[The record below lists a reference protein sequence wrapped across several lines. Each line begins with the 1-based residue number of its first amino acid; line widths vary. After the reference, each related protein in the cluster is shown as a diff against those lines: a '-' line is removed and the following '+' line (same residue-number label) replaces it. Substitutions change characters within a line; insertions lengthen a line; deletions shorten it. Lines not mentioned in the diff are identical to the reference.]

1 MNAPLI
7 IICTFFLFSIYLA
20 IRSKK
25 GKKMDHEGWTTGGRS
40 YGALLVFLLSA
51 GEIYTTFTFLGG
63 SGWAYGKGPA
73 ILYTLTVNAFMGI
86 SLYWL
91 HPIIW
96 KYAKDNNVR
105 SISDFFALKYKSSS
119 LGMLISIFS
128 IAAMVPLFILQ
139 LKGLGIIVSQAS
151 YGSISSNMAIWI
163 GVISV
168 SVFVMISGIHG
179 SAWTSVLKDF
189 MILFVVVFI
198 GIYIP
203 IHYYGSIGNM
213 FQSIETVNPG
223 YLVFPKEGLNIPWY
237 ISTVFLSV
245 AAYFCWPHY
254 MTAVFTAKNETSL
267 KRNSILIPA
276 YSLVMLFAF
285 FVGFAAILNVPDL
298 TGPDVDLALFEISK
312 STFSSYIVGFIGAA
326 GMLTAL
332 VPGSMLLLATA
343 NMLAGVVQKIFRLD
357 VEKNKSGNLSRYM
370 VPVVALVSLYFIFNG
385 NDTLVAIMLL
395 GVNIIAQFFPALI
408 FSFCKK
414 NPITTAGAF
423 SGIMVGVIILAVA
436 YVYHISIADIFPF
449 ITNGFEYMNIG
460 VVAFAMNFIVTFFI
474 SYLTRSYYKEVTV

>member
-1 MNAPLI
+1 
-7 IICTFFLFSIYLA
+7 
-20 IRSKK
+20 
-25 GKKMDHEGWTTGGRS
+25 
-40 YGALLVFLLSA
+40 
-51 GEIYTTFTFLGG
+51 
-63 SGWAYGKGPA
+63 
-73 ILYTLTVNAFMGI
+73 
-86 SLYWL
+86 
-91 HPIIW
+91 
-96 KYAKDNNVR
+96 
-105 SISDFFALKYKSSS
+105 
-119 LGMLISIFS
+119 
-128 IAAMVPLFILQ
+128 
-139 LKGLGIIVSQAS
+139 
-151 YGSISSNMAIWI
+151 
-163 GVISV
+163 SV

-312 STFSSYIVGFIGAA
+312 STF
-326 GMLTAL
+326 
-332 VPGSMLLLATA
+332 
-343 NMLAGVVQKIFRLD
+343 
-357 VEKNKSGNLSRYM
+357 
-370 VPVVALVSLYFIFNG
+370 
-385 NDTLVAIMLL
+385 
-395 GVNIIAQFFPALI
+395 
-408 FSFCKK
+408 
-414 NPITTAGAF
+414 
-423 SGIMVGVIILAVA
+423 
-436 YVYHISIADIFPF
+436 
-449 ITNGFEYMNIG
+449 
-460 VVAFAMNFIVTFFI
+460 
-474 SYLTRSYYKEVTV
+474 

>member
-128 IAAMVPLFILQ
+128 IAAMVPIFILQ

-223 YLVFPKEGLNIPWY
+223 YLVFRKKDSTYLG
-237 ISTVFLSV
+237 ISL
-245 AAYFCWPHY
+245 P
-254 MTAVFTAKNETSL
+254 
-267 KRNSILIPA
+267 
-276 YSLVMLFAF
+276 YSY
-285 FVGFAAILNVPDL
+285 P
-298 TGPDVDLALFEISK
+298 
-312 STFSSYIVGFIGAA
+312 
-326 GMLTAL
+326 
-332 VPGSMLLLATA
+332 
-343 NMLAGVVQKIFRLD
+343 
-357 VEKNKSGNLSRYM
+357 
-370 VPVVALVSLYFIFNG
+370 
-385 NDTLVAIMLL
+385 
-395 GVNIIAQFFPALI
+395 
-408 FSFCKK
+408 
-414 NPITTAGAF
+414 
-423 SGIMVGVIILAVA
+423 
-436 YVYHISIADIFPF
+436 
-449 ITNGFEYMNIG
+449 
-460 VVAFAMNFIVTFFI
+460 
-474 SYLTRSYYKEVTV
+474 

>member
-151 YGSISSNMAIWI
+151 YGSISSNMAIWQ
-163 GVISV
+163 
-168 SVFVMISGIHG
+168 
-179 SAWTSVLKDF
+179 
-189 MILFVVVFI
+189 
-198 GIYIP
+198 Y
-203 IHYYGSIGNM
+203 GNM
-213 FQSIETVNPG
+213 AIWQYGNMAIWQ
-223 YLVFPKEGLNIPWY
+223 YGL
-237 ISTVFLSV
+237 
-245 AAYFCWPHY
+245 A
-254 MTAVFTAKNETSL
+254 
-267 KRNSILIPA
+267 
-276 YSLVMLFAF
+276 
-285 FVGFAAILNVPDL
+285 
-298 TGPDVDLALFEISK
+298 
-312 STFSSYIVGFIGAA
+312 
-326 GMLTAL
+326 
-332 VPGSMLLLATA
+332 
-343 NMLAGVVQKIFRLD
+343 
-357 VEKNKSGNLSRYM
+357 
-370 VPVVALVSLYFIFNG
+370 
-385 NDTLVAIMLL
+385 
-395 GVNIIAQFFPALI
+395 
-408 FSFCKK
+408 
-414 NPITTAGAF
+414 
-423 SGIMVGVIILAVA
+423 
-436 YVYHISIADIFPF
+436 
-449 ITNGFEYMNIG
+449 
-460 VVAFAMNFIVTFFI
+460 
-474 SYLTRSYYKEVTV
+474 

>member
-128 IAAMVPLFILQ
+128 IAAMVPIFILQ

-312 STFSSYIVGFIGAA
+312 STFSSYIVGFIGDRK
-326 GMLTAL
+326 
-332 VPGSMLLLATA
+332 S
-343 NMLAGVVQKIFRLD
+343 VV
-357 VEKNKSGNLSRYM
+357 
-370 VPVVALVSLYFIFNG
+370 
-385 NDTLVAIMLL
+385 
-395 GVNIIAQFFPALI
+395 
-408 FSFCKK
+408 
-414 NPITTAGAF
+414 
-423 SGIMVGVIILAVA
+423 
-436 YVYHISIADIFPF
+436 
-449 ITNGFEYMNIG
+449 
-460 VVAFAMNFIVTFFI
+460 
-474 SYLTRSYYKEVTV
+474 

>member
-1 MNAPLI
+1 MIAPLI

-91 HPIIW
+91 HPVIW
-96 KYAKDNNVR
+96 KFAKDNNVR
-105 SISDFFALKYKSSS
+105 SISDFFTLKYKSSS

-179 SAWTSVLKDF
+179 SAWTSVLKDL
-189 MILFVVVFI
+189 MILFVVIFI

-237 ISTVFLSV
+237 ISTVLLSV

-285 FVGFAAILNVPDL
+285 FVGFAAILNVPGL
-298 TGPDVDLALFEISK
+298 TGQNVDLALFEISK

-343 NMLAGVVQKIFRLD
+343 NMLAGVVQKVLHLD
-357 VEKNKSGNLSRYM
+357 VGKNKSGNLSRYM
-370 VPVVALVSLYFIFNG
+370 VPVVSLVSLYFIFNG

-408 FSFCKK
+408 FSFCKN
-414 NPITTAGAF
+414 NPITTTGAF
-423 SGIMVGVIILAVA
+423 SGIIIGVIVLAIT
-436 YVYHISIADIFPF
+436 YIYHISISDIFPF

-460 VVAFAMNFIVTFFI
+460 VVAFAMNVIMTLLI
-474 SYLTRSYYKEVTV
+474 SYLTKGNCKKSTN